1 MEKQLMEFI
10 EKKFLKDKRRL
21 SPKESLF
28 KSGILDSFGMLELVA
43 FVEKTF
49 RVKILPREVRME
61 NFDTVEKI
69 LKLIEKKREIKKA

>member
-1 MEKQLMEFI
+1 MEKQLTEFI
-10 EKKFLKDKRRL
+10 EKKFLKGKRRL

-49 RVKILPREVRME
+49 QVKILPSEVRME
-61 NFDTVEKI
+61 SFDTVEKI
-69 LKLIEKKREIKKA
+69 LKFIEKKQGTKKA